1 MADHLRRV
9 FRFYLLLAVL
19 PLLTGFVG
27 VWSTTIGHLLALL
40 IPIALLVVLFG
51 TPFWIDR
58 AMKLPVPPVER
69 RQRALAIGLA
79 PLLLVASVVTIVPLF
94 DAGNVAASLI
104 RLTTSHD
111 QYEAIIAQ
119 ARANPRERY
128 GQRAGIDYAVVPG
141 PPVRV
146 AFRYGEMRL
155 LWGATVYDPSGD
167 VMQAKGMDQSG
178 RQIAPASISHLG
190 MILGCRHLWGDY
202 YTCWEDW

>member
-9 FRFYLLLAVL
+9 FRFYLLIAAL

-40 IPIALLVVLFG
+40 IPIALLVLLFG

-58 AMKLPVPPVER
+58 AMKLPVPPVSR
-69 RQRALAIGLA
+69 RQQALAIGLA
-79 PLLLVASVVTIVPLF
+79 PLLLVASMVTIVPLF

-104 RLTTSHD
+104 RLAASHD

-128 GQRAGIDYAVVPG
+128 GQKAGIHYVVAPG

-146 AFRYGEMRL
+146 AFRFHEMRM
-155 LWGATVYDPSGD
+155 LWGSTVYDPGGKE
-167 VMQAKGMDQSG
+167 MQAQGAD
-178 RQIAPASISHLG
+178 RLG
-190 MILGCRHLWGDY
+190 FILGCRHLWGDY
-202 YTCWEDW
+202 YTCWEDD